1 MKRRKSFL
9 LSIIAAALTLT
20 ALAGCGSSDN
30 AENVAATGKAGSS
43 KAEAADGSETG
54 SEAASETGSED
65 AASKDSV
72 NENSKEKEKV
82 ELHLADMSVY
92 GIAIFNYAEEIGLL
106 KGYFD
111 DTPYDVNVTL
121 SEWASGVDQNTA
133 FAAGEI
139 DFSSMGN
146 IPAVTGASNG
156 IGTKILG
163 VNYLYDDEYVLVV
176 RSGSGVE
183 KVSDLKGKNVGTYV
197 GTVAHYA
204 IAKYLEAGGLS
215 VGDVNLLNIGAEA
228 ETALRN
234 GDIDAAVL
242 GNVVAHQIEKEGTG
256 KILSTD
262 QVPIYNYVVGREEYY
277 SKYPEI
283 TKKVLHLIN
292 ETWAYALEHK
302 DEYIKFYADKSG
314 TDVEVVKASWAEK
327 FPIKS
332 AKDFDEKDYELYVG
346 FVDWMKSVEYVS
358 ADLDPDT
365 LLDRKYVQE
374 LNL

>member
-1 MKRRKSFL
+1 MKRKSFL
-9 LSIIAAALTLT
+9 LSVIAAALSLT
-20 ALAGCGSSDN
+20 ALAGCGSSEK
-30 AENVAATGKAGSS
+30 AENVAETGKADPS
-43 KAEAADGSETG
+43 KAETAD
-54 SEAASETGSED
+54 AS
-65 AASKDSV
+65 SKDSDK
-72 NENSKEKEKV
+72 ENNKEKEKV

-92 GIAIFNYAEEIGLL
+92 GIAIFNYADEIGLL

-133 FAAGEI
+133 FAAKEI

-156 IGTKILG
+156 IGTKILA

-183 KVSDLKGKNVGTYV
+183 KVADLKGKNVGTYV

-204 IAKYLEAGGLS
+204 IAKYLEAGGLT
-215 VGDVNLLNIGAEA
+215 VDDVNLLNIGAEA

-262 QVPIYNYVVGREEYY
+262 QVPIYNYVIGREEFY

-283 TKKVLHLIN
+283 TKKVLQLIN
-292 ETWAYALEHK
+292 ETWAYALDHK

-314 TDVEVVKASWAEK
+314 TDIEVVKASWEKK

-332 AKDFDEKDYELYVG
+332 AKDFDDKDYELYVG
-346 FVDWMKSVEYVS
+346 FVDWMKSVEYAS
-358 ADLDPDT
+358 ADLDPDS

-374 LNL
+374 IAK